1 MITGKITVHREAVI
15 ELEVVGLNQLSRIE
29 AVIDT
34 GFTGYLTL
42 PSTLIDRLKL
52 QQAGEQITI
61 LGDENRVVLK
71 RYVAKVL
78 WHGAERDVY
87 ILQAEGGPLIGMSLL
102 YGSRLILDVV
112 TDGEVTIDALPNQRQ

>member
-1 MITGKITVHREAVI
+1 MIKGKITAYQEAVI
-15 ELEVVGLNQLSRIE
+15 ELEVIGLNQPTRIE

-42 PSTLIDRLKL
+42 PSTLINHLKL

-71 RYVAKVL
+71 RHIAKVL
-78 WHGAERDVY
+78 WHGAERNVY
-87 ILQAEGGPLIGMSLL
+87 VLQAEGGPLIGMSLL
-102 YGSRLILDVV
+102 YGSRLMLEVV
-112 TDGEVTIDALPNQRQ
+112 TDGDVTVDALPN

>member
-1 MITGKITVHREAVI
+1 MITGKITVHQEAVI
-15 ELEVVGLNQLSRIE
+15 ELEVGSSNQSEKIE

-42 PSTLIDRLKL
+42 PSALVNRLNL
-52 QQAGEQITI
+52 QEAGEQRAI

-71 RYVAKVL
+71 RHIAKVL
-78 WHGAERDVY
+78 WHGAGRNVY
-87 ILQAEGGPLIGMSLL
+87 VLQAEGGPLVGMSLL

-112 TDGEVTIDALPNQRQ
+112 TDGNVTIDALP

>member
-1 MITGKITVHREAVI
+1 MITGKITVHQEAVI
-15 ELEVVGLNQLSRIE
+15 ELEIVGLNQPARIE

-42 PSTLIDRLKL
+42 PSALINRLKL

-71 RYVAKVL
+71 RYVTKVL
-78 WHGAERDVY
+78 WHGTERNVY
-87 ILQAEGGPLIGMSLL
+87 VLQAEGEPLIGMSLL

-112 TDGEVTIDALPNQRQ
+112 TDGDVTITPLS

>member
-1 MITGKITVHREAVI
+1 MIKGKVTAYQEAVI
-15 ELEVVGLNQLSRIE
+15 ELKVEGLNSSAKIE

-42 PSTLIDRLKL
+42 PSAFINRLNL
-52 QQAGEQITI
+52 QQAGEQRAI

-71 RYVAKVL
+71 RYVAKVS
-78 WHGAERDVY
+78 WHGAERDVFV
-87 ILQAEGGPLIGMSLL
+87 LQAEGGPLIGMSLL

-112 TDGEVTIDALPNQRQ
+112 TDGNVTIDALP

>member
-1 MITGKITVHREAVI
+1 MITGKITVHQEAVI
-15 ELEVVGLNQLSRIE
+15 ELEVGSSNQSEKIE

-42 PSTLIDRLKL
+42 PGVLVSRLNL
-52 QQAGEQITI
+52 QQAGEQRAI

-71 RYVAKVL
+71 RHIAEVL
-78 WHGAERDVY
+78 WHGAERNVY
-87 ILQAEGGPLIGMSLL
+87 VLQAEGGPLIGMSLL

-112 TDGEVTIDALPNQRQ
+112 TDGNVTIDALS

>member
-1 MITGKITVHREAVI
+1 MIAGKITGHQEAVI
-15 ELEVVGLNQLSRIE
+15 ELEVIGLNQPSRIE

-34 GFTGYLTL
+34 GLTGYLTL

-61 LGDENRVVLK
+61 LGDESRVVLK

-78 WHGAERDVY
+78 WHGAERNVY
-87 ILQAEGGPLIGMSLL
+87 VLQAEGGPLVGMSLL
-102 YGSRLILDVV
+102 HGSRLILDII
-112 TDGEVTIDALPNQRQ
+112 TDGNVTIDALS

>member
-1 MITGKITVHREAVI
+1 MIKGKITAYQEAVI
-15 ELEVVGLNQLSRIE
+15 ELEVIGLNQPTRIG

-42 PSTLIDRLKL
+42 PSPLIDRLKL

-78 WHGAERDVY
+78 WRGVERNVY
-87 ILQAEGGPLIGMSLL
+87 VLQAEGGPLIGMSLL
-102 YGSRLILDVV
+102 YGSRLILEVV
-112 TDGEVTIDALPNQRQ
+112 TDGNVTIDALP

>member
-1 MITGKITVHREAVI
+1 MIKGKITAYQEAVI
-15 ELEVVGLNQLSRIE
+15 ELEVIGLNQPSRIE
-29 AVIDT
+29 AVIDP

-42 PSTLIDRLKL
+42 PSMLIDRLKL

-78 WHGAERDVY
+78 WHGAERNVY
-87 ILQAEGGPLIGMSLL
+87 VLQAEGGPLIGMSLL
-102 YGSRLILDVV
+102 YGSRLILEVV
-112 TDGEVTIDALPNQRQ
+112 TGGDVTVDALPN